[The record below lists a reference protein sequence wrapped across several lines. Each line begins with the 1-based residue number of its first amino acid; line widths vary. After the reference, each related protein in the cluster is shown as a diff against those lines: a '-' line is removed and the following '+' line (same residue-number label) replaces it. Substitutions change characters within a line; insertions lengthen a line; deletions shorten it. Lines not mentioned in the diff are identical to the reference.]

1 MKWRFGTGRRVIST
15 GALAADG
22 TLYLGGHGGALLA
35 LESRT
40 GRKLWS
46 FGSAGTPTIGPDG
59 TIYCAGAAYY
69 GTSPLAVSPWPKF
82 HRDLESRGRA
92 HARPLL
98 APANSPHT
106 SEGFKVHVYAELGD
120 VLNVESTTDLQVWTS
135 LQTLTN
141 TTGNLEFF
149 DPSGLAPRRFYRVAL
164 ER

>member
-1 MKWRFGTGRRVIST
+1 MSKVVGIDLGTTNSLVAHVGSHGPEVIRDAS
-15 GALAADG
+15 GDG
-22 TLYLGGHGGALLA
+22 LLP
-35 LESRT
+35 SVV
-40 GRKLWS
+40 S
-46 FGSAGTPTIGPDG
+46 IGPDG

-149 DPSGLAPRRFYRVAL
+149 DPPGLAPRRFYRVVL